1 MLWAQSTTE
10 NYIRAVRVSMSCGK
24 ARTCRMW
31 DNCDSSRVFVR
42 ITFPYSV
49 GFRFSHCLMDLIW
62 LAHLVFQFTS
72 SMDAS
77 FSAEKKKPR
86 ILTTSFMSMS
96 WISSIKLLVSWCF
109 KPSKLQ
115 RIISGLRETF
125 IKRYVVERTNK
136 AKIRPEEQWE
146 IGFVKWLCGGD
157 KLNASHNLR

>member
-1 MLWAQSTTE
+1 M
-10 NYIRAVRVSMSCGK
+10 RVSMCCGK

-31 DNCDSSRVFVR
+31 DNSDSNRAFVR
-42 ITFPYSV
+42 ITFRYSV

-62 LAHLVFQFTS
+62 LSHLVFQFTL

-86 ILTTSFMSMS
+86 ILTTPFMSMS